1 VKASSV
7 TMAVVLALT
16 PCPGRAIEED
26 DAGPLCDDSRAI
38 LTGERADCD
47 GVLIGPKR
55 LGALLEDRERLATC
69 GVDLRLAR
77 DMMRVEV
84 ERCDGRLQLVTQAL
98 ERANA
103 KLLEPPRWQW
113 ETAVVGLA
121 LGLVLGA
128 GATAWLVSR

>member
-1 VKASSV
+1 
-7 TMAVVLALT
+7 
-16 PCPGRAIEED
+16 
-26 DAGPLCDDSRAI
+26 
-38 LTGERADCD
+38 
-47 GVLIGPKR
+47 
-55 LGALLEDRERLATC
+55 
-69 GVDLRLAR
+69 VDLRLAR